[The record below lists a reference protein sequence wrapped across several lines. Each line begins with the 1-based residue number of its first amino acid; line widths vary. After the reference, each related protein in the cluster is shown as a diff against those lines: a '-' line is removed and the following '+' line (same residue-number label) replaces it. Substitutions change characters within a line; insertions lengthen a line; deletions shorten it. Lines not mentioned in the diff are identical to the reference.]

1 MTFMWIWH
9 DVSKV
14 KRQLVSCLLYQ
25 NRCQVWIMFNKN
37 LLCLLTVRAKDNY
50 LETCDKSINRVE
62 RIEYKDQQFIYYEAV
77 ILS

>member
-1 MTFMWIWH
+1 
-9 DVSKV
+9 
-14 KRQLVSCLLYQ
+14 
-25 NRCQVWIMFNKN
+25 MFNKN